1 MAYKLSDSATGTSQ
15 MGSGTGFGSSQ
26 TTSNWK
32 SNRVDPFYGYGA
44 LNQQGLEGLKGGEAY
59 GQQNFGQALAGQ
71 NRALNA
77 YEQMAAGQGPS
88 LATAMMGQQTQQNIA
103 AQQSMQAQAGGAG
116 AFRNAALAGQAQQVA
131 GAQNL
136 AQIRAQEQQAAMQ
149 GAAGLSSQM
158 AGQGLQQQLGY
169 AGMLN
174 QAQISQMQAAAD
186 FQLQQ
191 RALQE
196 QERMGRMQRRMGWAN
211 FGVSTGGKVVEAIG
225 SAVSMSDERVKTN
238 IRPAGAGPGFDP
250 AAFSN
255 APSAVPQMQP
265 RTVMGR
271 DDLAS
276 RQDNVMEAYAARSQG
291 ARQGLMGGAP
301 ASDGGSFGTNLAAL
315 TNLTGPTARPERRYG
330 AESLGRT
337 LDESGANIDRMQA
350 EYDASNPFG
359 VPGGS
364 AEMESSSVGTGRS
377 MGKSGGG
384 GGGGMGGGMAML
396 GGMMGGGGSGG
407 GGGMGGMMKGIG
419 GAMSDERVKSG
430 ERVARSEV
438 SELAGSLQP
447 VSFEYQEGAGP
458 AGHRVGVLA
467 QQLEQ
472 TPAGAALVADTPR
485 GKIVDTDQA
494 TLANMA
500 IAAEQEQRLRRL
512 EALALAPPGGG
523 STISQQKVRS
533 A

>member
-1 MAYKLSDSATGTSQ
+1 MAYKLSNSGTGQTN
-15 MGSGTGFGSSQ
+15 MGGGTGFGSSQ

-32 SNRVDPFYGYGA
+32 SNRVDPFFGYGG
-44 LNQQGLEGLKGGEAY
+44 LQQEGMAGLKGGEAM
-59 GQQNFGQALAGQ
+59 GGQNFGQALAGQ
-71 NRALNA
+71 NRALSA
-77 YEQMAAGQGPS
+77 YEAMAMGQGPS
-88 LATAMMGQQTQQNIA
+88 LAQDMARQQSAQNIA
-103 AQQSMQAQAGGAG
+103 AQQSMAAGAGGAG
-116 AFRNAALAGQAQQVA
+116 AFRNAAWQGAAQQA
-131 GAQNL
+131 ATNQ
-136 AQIRAQEQQAAMQ
+136 AISQIRSQEQQAAMQ

-225 SAVSMSDERVKTN
+225 TAVSASDERLKTN
-238 IRPAGAGPGFDP
+238 IQPAGAGPGFDP
-250 AAFSN
+250 AQYRD
-255 APSAVPQMQP
+255 APSAVPQMQA
-265 RTVMGR
+265 RTVVGR
-271 DDLAS
+271 DDLAA
-276 RQDNVMEAYAARSQG
+276 RQDNVLEAYAARSPG
-291 ARQGLMGGAP
+291 ARGGLMGGAP
-301 ASDGGSFGTNLAAL
+301 ASDGGSFGANLAAL
-315 TNLTGPTARPERRYG
+315 TNMTGPTSRPARRYD
-330 AESLGRT
+330 ADMLGRS

-364 AEMESSSVGTGRS
+364 NPMESTSVGSGAS
-377 MGKSGGG
+377 MGKAGGGGGG
-384 GGGGMGGGMAML
+384 GGGGMGSMLSSIGGS
-396 GGMMGGGGSGG
+396 MMGGGGGG
-407 GGGMGGMMKGIG
+407 GGGMMKGMG

-430 ERVARSEV
+430 EKVARSEV

-447 VSFEYQEGAGP
+447 VSFEYQDGAGP

-472 TPAGAALVADTPR
+472 TPAGAALVQDTPR
-485 GKIVDTDQA
+485 GKMVDTNQA
-494 TLANMA
+494 TMANMA

-512 EALALAPPGGG
+512 EALALGSPGGG
-523 STISQQKVRS
+523 STISQQKVRN

>member
-1 MAYKLSDSATGTSQ
+1 MAYKLSNSGTGNTN
-15 MGSGTGFGSSQ
+15 MGGGTGFGSSQ

-32 SNRVDPFYGYGA
+32 SNRVDPFFGYGG
-44 LNQQGLEGLKGGEAY
+44 LQQQGMEGLKGGEAM
-59 GQQNFGQALAGQ
+59 GGQNFGQALAGQ
-71 NRALNA
+71 NRALSA
-77 YEQMAAGQGPS
+77 YEQMAMGQGPS
-88 LATAMMGQQTQQNIA
+88 LAQDMARQQSAQNIA
-103 AQQSMQAQAGGAG
+103 AQQSMAAGAGGAG
-116 AFRNAALAGQAQQVA
+116 AFRNAAWQGAAQQA
-131 GAQNL
+131 ATNQ
-136 AQIRAQEQQAAMQ
+136 AISQIRSQEQQAAMQ

-225 SAVSMSDERVKTN
+225 SAVSMSDERVKQN
-238 IRPAGAGPGFDP
+238 IQPAGAGPGFDP
-250 AAFSN
+250 STYRD
-255 APSAVPQMQP
+255 APSAVPQMQA

-276 RQDNVMEAYAARSQG
+276 RQDNVLEAYAARSQA
-291 ARQGLMGGAP
+291 ARGGLMGGAP
-301 ASDGGSFGTNLAAL
+301 ASDGGSFGANLAAL
-315 TNLTGPTARPERRYG
+315 TNLTGPTSRPERRYG
-330 AESLGRT
+330 AESLAGT
-337 LDESGANIDRMQA
+337 LEESGANIDRMQA

-364 AEMESSSVGTGRS
+364 APMESSSVGTGRS
-377 MGKSGGG
+377 MGKAGGG
-384 GGGGMGGGMAML
+384 GGGSPM
-396 GGMMGGGGSGG
+396 GG
-407 GGGMGGMMKGIG
+407 GGGMDMGGMMSGIG
-419 GAMSDERVKSG
+419 AAFSDERLKTG
-430 ERVARSEV
+430 EQGARSEV

-447 VSFEYQEGAGP
+447 VSFDYQPGAGP
-458 AGHRVGVLA
+458 PGHRVGVLA

-472 TPAGAALVADTPR
+472 TPAGAALVQDTPQ

-512 EALALAPPGGG
+512 EALALARPGGE